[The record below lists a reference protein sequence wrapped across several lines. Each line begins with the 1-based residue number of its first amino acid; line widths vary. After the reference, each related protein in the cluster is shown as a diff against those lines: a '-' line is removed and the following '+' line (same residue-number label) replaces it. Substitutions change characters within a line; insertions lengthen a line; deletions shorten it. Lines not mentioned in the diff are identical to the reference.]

1 MPNRP
6 IRFLLVDDI
15 PENLRALEALLRRD
29 GLEIHMAHSATE
41 ALEMMLVQ
49 DFQLAFVDVQ
59 MPGITGYELAELM
72 RGAERTRHI
81 PIIFVTAADQSDSRR
96 FRGYEAGGVDYVFKP
111 IDPVILKSKAEVFY
125 RLARQAKDLELQR
138 DELQK
143 LAHDRDLAIA
153 SLRAHADNSPLAL
166 VECDADLVVRRWTQG
181 AERIF
186 GISQDSVLGRPLDQ
200 VTSFAPATREMLRG
214 WISGADVLARHT
226 AEITAQGPR
235 DPIHCEVY
243 GSVLVDPASG
253 RASLSLQ
260 ILDVTERHRA
270 EATRS
275 LLLGEL
281 NHRIKNTLANVQ
293 AIARQTLRGA
303 RDMADFGSRFS
314 GRLQALARAHSIL
327 SHVTWT
333 SASLDELLDD
343 QIRAGTLE
351 AERLHRDG
359 PAIGL
364 SPENTLHLAL
374 VLHEL
379 GTNAAKYGAL
389 SRPEGEVH
397 LHWRVEAG
405 GLRVIW
411 REAGGPAVT
420 APATQG
426 FGSTLIAQGPGENR
440 AKAVWHPEGVVW
452 TIQIASGFAEI
463 APTQPALT
471 DPMFAEFAVT
481 EPGPVDS
488 AQRAPVALPKATD
501 VVAGS
506 RILVIEDEALVAMD
520 VRAGLE
526 EAGAAVVRIARTLPD
541 AIAAASQEKVD
552 LALLDG
558 NLGGHPVDQVADILT
573 RRDIPFCFV
582 SGYGREHLP
591 KDFADTPVLAKP
603 FASETLVATVRDI
616 LSAQPAR
623 ALQTGNA

>member
-1 MPNRP
+1 MPDRP

-15 PENLRALEALLRRD
+15 AENLTALEALLRRD
-29 GLEIHMAHSATE
+29 GLEIHMAHSAAE

-59 MPGITGYELAELM
+59 MPGINGYELAELM
-72 RGAERTRHI
+72 RGTERTREV
-81 PIIFVTAADQSDSRR
+81 PIIFVTAAERSETRR
-96 FRGYEAGGVDYVFKP
+96 FRGYEAGGVDYIFKP

-125 RLARQAKDLELQR
+125 RLARQAKDLQLQR
-138 DELQK
+138 DELSQI
-143 LAHDRDLAIA
+143 AHDRDLALA

-166 VECDADLVVRRWTQG
+166 VECDADLVVRRWSQG

-186 GISQDSVLGRPLDQ
+186 GIPEAQVLGRGLDHA
-200 VTSFAPATREMLRG
+200 TSFSSETLAMLQG
-214 WISGADVLARHT
+214 WISSPDVLARHT
-226 AEITAQGPR
+226 AEIGAAGAEGR
-235 DPIHCEVY
+235 IHCELY
-243 GSVLVDPASG
+243 GSVLMDPANG

-293 AIARQTLRGA
+293 AIARQTLRSA
-303 RDMADFGSRFS
+303 DDLADFGRRFS

-327 SHVTWT
+327 SGVTWS

-343 QIRAGTLE
+343 QVRAGTLD
-351 AERLHRDG
+351 AERLHRNG

-364 SPENTLHLAL
+364 TPENTLHMAL

-397 LHWRVEAG
+397 LEWRIDG
-405 GLRVIW
+405 GELVFVW
-411 REAGGPAVT
+411 RESGGPHVVPPVA
-420 APATQG
+420 QG
-426 FGSTLIAQGPGENR
+426 FGSTLVATGIGDNR
-440 AKAVWHPEGVVW
+440 ALVEWRPEGVVW
-452 TIQIASGFAEI
+452 TITIASGFTE
-463 APTQPALT
+463 APPC
-471 DPMFAEFAVT
+471 
-481 EPGPVDS
+481 EPVPEAAPLPLAPS
-488 AQRAPVALPKATD
+488 AD

-520 VRAGLE
+520 LRAGLE
-526 EAGAAVVRIARTLPD
+526 EAGASVVRIARTLSD
-541 AIAAASQEKVD
+541 AIAAASAEDID

-558 NLGGHPVDQVADILT
+558 NLGGEPVDEVAGILSHRT
-573 RRDIPFCFV
+573 IPFCFV

-591 KDFADTPVLAKP
+591 RNFADTPILAKP
-603 FASETLVATVRDI
+603 FASDTLLSTVRDI
-616 LSAQPAR
+616 LSKQVQQGLKSR
-623 ALQTGNA
+623 L